1 MFHKPYIFKRYIDDI
16 FGAWTEGQDKL
27 LEVMTMTA
35 SQNKVP
41 FLEVLVA
48 NKEGD
53 IQTTVYVMETD
64 WLICVLRHSENPKS
78 TKDAIPYGLGI
89 GVKQICSA
97 KHGIHAWKVKAD
109 DPPIYAELRVQE
121 KGW

>member
-16 FGAWTEGQDKL
+16 FGAWTEGQGKL
-27 LEVMTMTA
+27 LEFAKFANSIHSNIKVTMTA
-35 SQNKVP
+35 SQNKAP

-64 WLICVLRHSENPKS
+64 
-78 TKDAIPYGLGI
+78 
-89 GVKQICSA
+89 
-97 KHGIHAWKVKAD
+97 
-109 DPPIYAELRVQE
+109 
-121 KGW
+121 

>member
-1 MFHKPYIFKRYIDDI
+1 MFHKPYIFKRYIDNI

-27 LEVMTMTA
+27 LEFEKFANSIHSNRKVTMAA

-41 FLEVLVA
+41 ILEVLVA
-48 NKEGD
+48 NKERD

-64 WLICVLRHSENPKS
+64 GQMYVLRHSENPKL

-97 KHGIHAWKVKAD
+97 KHGIHTWKVS
-109 DPPIYAELRVQE
+109 R
-121 KGW
+121 